1 MLLRNS
7 IMGFVGISDGVTGLT
22 GVWINSVD
30 DLVPALPVL
39 GFTILGIGDGLP
51 NIQEMLADGF

>member
-1 MLLRNS
+1 
-7 IMGFVGISDGVTGLT
+7 MGFVGISDDVAGLT

-39 GFTILGIGDGLP
+39 GFTILGIGDRLP
-51 NIQEMLADGF
+51 DIQAMLTVKL

>member
-7 IMGFVGISDGVTGLT
+7 IVGFIGISDGVAGLT

-39 GFTILGIGDGLP
+39 GFTILGIGDRLP
-51 NIQEMLADGF
+51 DIQAMLTVKL